1 MLNILISSNDLNFIC
16 SMVNNL
22 TSKYENIRIYNIS
35 IFLKDTMKQ
44 LKYNKKNIDLAI
56 IRDFNHKI
64 TKFIKAFESYDIPI
78 FFISK
83 ELNIAKD
90 ISSNIFF
97 YNNDEIFLNEFQYI
111 VKSLRNIKSNNTVNN
126 IKDKVYSY
134 LLEFGYSFSHLG
146 TKYLAHSIITIFI
159 QNNDKNFKL
168 EREVYPIIA
177 ERYNVTINNI
187 KCNITL
193 ATKYMNEHVKTSDN
207 KFFSRYFFDDYI
219 NTKSVI
225 NCILQ
230 ELNRKNT

>member
-1 MLNILISSNDLNFIC
+1 M
-16 SMVNNL
+16 
-22 TSKYENIRIYNIS
+22 E
-35 IFLKDTMKQ
+35 Q

-83 ELNIAKD
+83 ELTIAKD

-97 YNNDEIFLNEFQYI
+97 YNDDEIFLNEFQYI
-111 VKSLRNIKSNNTVNN
+111 IKSLRNIKSNNKVND
-126 IKDKVYSY
+126 IKNKVYSY

-168 EREVYPIIA
+168 ERDVYPIIA
-177 ERYNVTINNI
+177 EKYNVTINNI

-193 ATKYMNEHVKTSDN
+193 ATKYMNEHKKTSDN

-230 ELNRKNT
+230 ELKRKNT